1 MAKKQNLDDFIINIL
16 KKGPLSYKEI
26 RDRTIDS
33 SEYKKAP
40 KSKMSYNEAFNKLLK
55 LKIIQIEGYDIPED
69 WDPEKTNAKRMQSM
83 NIENAIFCLVKTTSF
98 DIFNLIKQ
106 LDTENYNKSYK
117 ELKYLFKKKI
127 KEFEAKNQNK
137 WDLLVN
143 QIVVRDLRDEEL
155 LQLEGETEALA
166 FRIAQSELYNE
177 QEQEIYG
184 ILGKTDQYQEKMPEI
199 REKYKNASA
208 YFIKNPKTQKKDIPH
223 YIKDVINTVVVL
235 DPSDNPI
242 RLIDEDKGYEDVY
255 YVKKVSLDGKIDKE
269 MYLESLGYA
278 KPKNMD
284 DRKIDNLFEDIVF
297 YINSQEPK
305 NPAMHKLARALSNQD
320 QSMVFLEEII
330 SLASGNG

>member
-1 MAKKQNLDDFIINIL
+1 MGKKLKLEDFIKNLL
-16 KKGPLSYKEI
+16 KEGPLSYKEI
-26 RDRTIDS
+26 IARTRAS
-33 SEYKKAP
+33 SEHVNVP
-40 KSKMSYNEAFNKLLK
+40 KRDMSYNEVFNKLLK
-55 LKIIQIEGYDIPED
+55 LKIIQIEEYEFSKD
-69 WDPEKTNAKRMQSM
+69 WDPEATNAERLQSM
-83 NIENAIFCLVKTTSF
+83 NIKNVIFSIVKTESL

-106 LDTENYNKSYK
+106 LNTENYNKAYK

-137 WDLLVN
+137 WDSLVN

-155 LQLEGETEALA
+155 LKLEGESEAIA
-166 FRIAQSELYNE
+166 FRIAKSELYNE
-177 QEQEIYG
+177 YEQEIYG
-184 ILGKTDQYQEKMPEI
+184 ILEKTSQYQEKMPEI

-235 DPSDNPI
+235 DPLENPI
-242 RLIDEDKGYEDVY
+242 RLIDANKEYEDVY
-255 YVKKVSLDGKIDKE
+255 YVKKVSLDGKINKE
-269 MYLESLGYA
+269 MYLESLGYV

-284 DRKIDNLFEDIVF
+284 DRKIDNLFEDILF

-320 QSMVFLEEII
+320 QSMEFLEEII
-330 SLASGNG
+330 SLATENG

>member
-1 MAKKQNLDDFIINIL
+1 MGKKLKLEDFIKNL
-16 KKGPLSYKEI
+16 LEEGPLSYTEI
-26 RDRTIDS
+26 ITRTIAS
-33 SEYKKAP
+33 SEYVNVP
-40 KSKMSYNEAFNKLLK
+40 KRDMSYNAIFNKLLK
-55 LKIIQIEGYDIPED
+55 LKIIQIEEYELPKD
-69 WDPEKTNAKRMQSM
+69 WDPEAINAKRLQSM
-83 NIENAIFCLVKTTSF
+83 NIKNVIFSIVKTESL

-106 LDTENYNKSYK
+106 LDTENYNKAHK

-137 WDLLVN
+137 WDSLVN

-184 ILGKTDQYQEKMPEI
+184 ILEKTDQYQEKMPEI
-199 REKYKNASA
+199 REKYKNTSA

-223 YIKDVINTVVVL
+223 YIKDIINTVVVL

-242 RLIDEDKGYEDVY
+242 RLIDEDKEYEDVY

-269 MYLESLGYA
+269 MYLESLGYV

-284 DRKIDNLFEDIVF
+284 DRKIDNLFEDILF

-330 SLASGNG
+330 SLATGNG